1 MATTL
6 LPPPEAP
13 ASERDPL
20 RINDNGN
27 GFGGGI
33 FDDDDDYGWH
43 GDPDPGPGGGSETPL
58 SAYRTVTLFAMV
70 WIATFFITLARI
82 VVPRWT
88 HSKAWILFPLPRALY
103 VSAAVLIAG
112 SLTIEFAR
120 SRLRAG
126 ANGRCAMWLS
136 ATLALALA
144 FVAGQVVAWHQF
156 NLHGLY
162 LALDLGS
169 LFFYVISA
177 TYTSL
182 LLIAV
187 AGLAYAA
194 SVVRGYGLKE
204 KQRTAVGV
212 VSMYWHFMGALWLCL
227 LVLLF
232 VTIQR

>member
-6 LPPPEAP
+6 LPPPEVP

-27 GFGGGI
+27 GFGGGN
-33 FDDDDDYGWH
+33 FDESDYGWH
-43 GDPDPGPGGGSETPL
+43 GDPDPSPGGSATPL

-88 HSKAWILFPLPRALY
+88 HSKAWILFPLPHALY

-126 ANGRCAMWLS
+126 ANRRCAVWLS
-136 ATLALALA
+136 ATLLFALA
-144 FVAGQVVAWHQF
+144 FVGGQIVAWRAF
-156 NLHGLY
+156 SLHGLY
-162 LALDLGS
+162 LALDLGT
-169 LFFYVISA
+169 LFFYIVSGA
-177 TYTSL
+177 YTAL

-227 LVLLF
+227 LALLF